1 MMQTEL
7 NQSFKQKLLYI
18 QDVEQ
23 IIGRSRLT
31 LRRWWMAGNFPIPTK
46 LNSSVLAWRTESIER
61 WIDQNLNHCAE
72 SA

>member
-1 MMQTEL
+1 MMQAEP

-31 LRRWWMAGNFPIPTK
+31 LRRWWMAGHFPIPTK

-61 WIDQNLNHCAE
+61 WIDQNLNRCTE